1 MRSGMRRR
9 FVLDAWAVLAF
20 LQGEEPAASRVRQ
33 LLESAQSGEADL
45 FISVINLGEVA
56 YCVGRVRGEK
66 EAQATLDE
74 IRLLALTVVPAI
86 DERVFAAAGLKMR
99 YAISYAD
106 AFAAALARE
115 LDATLVSGDPELEEL
130 RGVISLERKPR

>member
-1 MRSGMRRR
+1 MRRR

-74 IRLLALTVVPAI
+74 IRLLALTVVPAT

-130 RGVISLERKPR
+130 RGVISLERLERKPR